1 MMRRLNP
8 GNTIAEYVLI
18 GGLVSL
24 TVFALFSILGQGMDT
39 SMQAVKAGMTS
50 KSQKA
55 EARSDMV
62 KSLQA
67 DRQSQNGGLLN
78 TTSWRGVELG
88 TGQTITTG
96 SNGNQQVY
104 GNSANAGGSP
114 AAVDAPP
121 GTAKALVKDVAN
133 KAHEIA
139 VLQGILD
146 ELATYS
152 NGNMSAF
159 AGSSAIAYGK
169 LMTAQDIARTLG
181 NEGLTSELQKTT
193 EKLLNSSANENLKQT
208 VSQISDK
215 VQQNASESSDKSND
229 VFLGVSSPAVVSQ
242 VTDAGETDKDAAKIC
257 EAGGGADTG
266 KRCVIK
272 P

>member
-1 MMRRLNP
+1 MMRTLNP
-8 GNTIAEYVLI
+8 GNTIAEYALI

-24 TVFALFSILGQGMDT
+24 TVFAVFSMLGQGMDT

-55 EARSDMV
+55 EDQSDTV

-67 DRQSQNGGLLN
+67 DMQSQNGGLLD

-88 TGQTITTG
+88 TGQTLTTG
-96 SNGNQQVY
+96 SNGNQQLQ
-104 GNSANAGGSP
+104 GNAANASANPASVSP
-114 AAVDAPP
+114 PP
-121 GTAKALVKDVAN
+121 GTTKALVKDVAN

-139 VLQGILD
+139 VLQAILD

-152 NGNMSAF
+152 KGNMRAF

-169 LMTAQDIARTLG
+169 LMTAQDIAKTLG
-181 NEGLTSELQKTT
+181 DAGLASELQSVT
-193 EKLLNSSANENLKQT
+193 EKLLNSSANEAVKQK
-208 VSQISDK
+208 VSQLSDK

-229 VFLGVSSPAVVSQ
+229 VFMGVSSPAVVSQ
-242 VTDAGETDKDAAKIC
+242 VTDAGETNEDASKIC

-266 KRCVIK
+266 KRCVMK